1 MPKPIR
7 LTTLKILM
15 VLALVILGSTQASA
29 IEDGAYAG
37 FYKVTF
43 ANPDTGEQV
52 GNTGEFVF
60 LIENNSIVDV
70 QYEDD
75 DWVNGKIKYK
85 LKIDPDTGTLTGHF
99 SERGRQ
105 GVGGIMNLRWEMKGV
120 FIDSYFAGEAT
131 IYVTEFNGQGATPW
145 LKVASYV
152 FESP

>member
-1 MPKPIR
+1 MF
-7 LTTLKILM
+7 
-15 VLALVILGSTQASA
+15 LALISLGAGQASA
-29 IEDGAYAG
+29 IDDGAYAG

-43 ANPDTGEQV
+43 AMPDTGEQV

-60 LIENNSIVDV
+60 LIEDNEIVDV
-70 QYEDD
+70 QNEDEG
-75 DWVNGKIKYK
+75 WVNGKVKYK
-85 LKIDPDTGTLTGHF
+85 LKIDADTGKLTGHF

-120 FIDSYFAGEAT
+120 FIDTYFAGEAT
-131 IYVTEFNGQGATPW
+131 IYITQFNGQSATPW

>member
-1 MPKPIR
+1 MPETIRLIPIR
-7 LTTLKILM
+7 ILM
-15 VLALVILGSTQASA
+15 FLALISLGPVQASA

-60 LIENNSIVDV
+60 LIEDNDIVDV
-70 QYEDD
+70 QYEDE
-75 DWVNGKIKYK
+75 DWVKGKVKYK
-85 LKIDPDTGTLTGHF
+85 LKIDAKTGKLSGHF

-120 FIDSYFAGEAT
+120 FIDTYFAGEAT
-131 IYVTEFNGQGATPW
+131 VYVTQFNGQSPTPW